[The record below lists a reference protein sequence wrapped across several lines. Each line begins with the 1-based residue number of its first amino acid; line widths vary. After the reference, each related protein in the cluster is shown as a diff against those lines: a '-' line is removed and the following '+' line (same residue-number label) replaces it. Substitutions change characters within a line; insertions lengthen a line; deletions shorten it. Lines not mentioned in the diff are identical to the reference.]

1 MTQAPPDPSGKQAK
15 PDPITPSTGSE
26 IFLTIF
32 SPTVVLAD
40 GTSFALNGNNVSY
53 RFHVDDS
60 TGDLLSDH
68 FGGYATGPV
77 PPDPTPIVNGWT
89 GMPGRMRREFPDAGR
104 GDFRSPAIRIRQ
116 SHTVSA
122 LQYRSHTVTKGKP
135 ALPGLPATFGSEED
149 VTTLVINL
157 HDEYSA
163 ISTDLMYSVFPKY
176 DAIVRS
182 VSVTNQGDASVTIED
197 LASLSVDLPCEELD
211 MIYLSGEWAREA
223 HRQRRRVHY
232 GIQG

>member
-1 MTQAPPDPSGKQAK
+1 M
-15 PDPITPSTGSE
+15 I
-26 IFLTIF
+26 
-32 SPTVVLAD
+32 VVD

-68 FGGYATGPV
+68 FGGRATGPI
-77 PPDPTPIVNGWT
+77 PPDPAPIVNGWT
-89 GMPGRMRREFPDAGR
+89 GMSGRVRREFPDQGR

-122 LQYRSHTVTKGKP
+122 LQYHSHTVLKGKP
-135 ALPGLPATFGSEED
+135 ALPGLPATFGNEND
-149 VTTLVINL
+149 ATTIVIHL
-157 HDEYSA
+157 YDKYSA
-163 ISTDLMYSVFPKY
+163 IAADLMYSVFPRY

-182 VSVTNQGDASVTIED
+182 VSVTNKGNGSIIIED
-197 LASLSVDLPCEELD
+197 LASLSVDLPCEDLD
-211 MIYLSGEWAREA
+211 MTYLSGEWARET
-223 HRQRRRVHY
+223 HRQRRRVDY